1 MEAVLQNLTGL
12 RILIAE
18 DEFLLADDLARA
30 FEDMGADVLGPT
42 PTLEAAA
49 AFLPMVQAAL
59 LDINLNGQQV
69 FSIADDLAQRNI
81 PFVFFTG
88 YDDILIPDRFRHAS
102 KLRKPVSW
110 RRLLMALF
118 DDAPALT
125 DPAATPGEV
134 PSGAVP
140 PEGARRAAPIDTSG
154 GAAQRRSGIKPD
166 HDIVSMLPMLR
177 LAARLMLPDQTAAD
191 RLVKRTLQRAIIEA
205 DSKPQGIVLAGW
217 LNDLMEQILA
227 ADGRKLMQ

>member
-1 MEAVLQNLTGL
+1 MQNLTGL

-30 FEDMGADVLGPT
+30 FEDMGADVLGPS
-42 PTLEAAA
+42 PTLAAA
-49 AFLPMVQAAL
+49 TAHLPRAQAAI
-59 LDINLNGQQV
+59 LDINLNGEHV
-69 FSIADDLAQRNI
+69 FSIADDLTRRNI

-88 YDDILIPDRFRHAS
+88 YDDIVIPDRFRHTCR
-102 KLRKPVSW
+102 LRKPVSW

-118 DDAPALT
+118 DDAPASSGRT
-125 DPAATPGEV
+125 TGTGKATNASV
-134 PSGAVP
+134 VAH
-140 PEGARRAAPIDTSG
+140 
-154 GAAQRRSGIKPD
+154 
-166 HDIVSMLPMLR
+166 HDIVSILPMLR
-177 LAARLMLPDQTAAD
+177 LAARLMLPDPAAAD

-205 DSKPQGIVLAGW
+205 DSKPQDVILAGW

>member
-1 MEAVLQNLTGL
+1 M
-12 RILIAE
+12 
-18 DEFLLADDLARA
+18 
-30 FEDMGADVLGPT
+30 
-42 PTLEAAA
+42 
-49 AFLPMVQAAL
+49 QAAI
-59 LDINLNGQQV
+59 LDINLNGKQV

-118 DDAPALT
+118 DDAPASMG
-125 DPAATPGEV
+125 PAATAGGAL
-134 PSGAVP
+134 SGAVP
-140 PEGARRAAPIDTSG
+140 AEGALRADTIDTSG
-154 GAAQRRSGIKPD
+154 GAAQRRSGIEPG
-166 HDIVSMLPMLR
+166 HDIISMLPMLR
-177 LAARLMLPDQTAAD
+177 LAARLMLPDPAAAD

-205 DSKPQGIVLAGW
+205 DSKPQDVVLAGW